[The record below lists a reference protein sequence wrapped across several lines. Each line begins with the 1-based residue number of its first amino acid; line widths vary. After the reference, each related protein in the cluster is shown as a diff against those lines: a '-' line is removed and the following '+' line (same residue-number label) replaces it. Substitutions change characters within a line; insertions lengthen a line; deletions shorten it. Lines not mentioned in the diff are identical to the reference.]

1 MPAKSY
7 AEAQGLKVGDRVL
20 LEGPSGSRSVPVV
33 GIANTFDSGG
43 QTVQMSLGTLAAIYG
58 VRTDSQLLVK
68 ASTPAQ
74 RAALTR
80 GVQTLIARE
89 YPGLEALSNEEMKKS
104 ATDAIDQQ
112 FGFFNAIVGIAVLVG
127 VLGIINTLTMS
138 VLERTREIGVL
149 RALGASRWR
158 VRRTMAHESLL
169 VSLAGTL
176 SGIAAGLVIGIVW
189 VLGMRSST
197 FPGMTMHLPVG
208 MLVSL
213 AVLGVVIG
221 VVAAILPARRAARL
235 DPLAALRYE

>member
-1 MPAKSY
+1 
-7 AEAQGLKVGDRVL
+7 
-20 LEGPSGSRSVPVV
+20 
-33 GIANTFDSGG
+33 
-43 QTVQMSLGTLAAIYG
+43 
-58 VRTDSQLLVK
+58 
-68 ASTPAQ
+68 
-74 RAALTR
+74 
-80 GVQTLIARE
+80 
-89 YPGLEALSNEEMKKS
+89 
-104 ATDAIDQQ
+104 
-112 FGFFNAIVGIAVLVG
+112 
-127 VLGIINTLTMS
+127 
-138 VLERTREIGVL
+138 
-149 RALGASRWR
+149 
-158 VRRTMAHESLL
+158 MAHESLL